1 MATAPAI
8 HPVIPAKAGTSGREV
23 SAGLPEAPA
32 FAGVT
37 DDHDDPTI
45 AGQNKSLLRLLTCGS
60 VDDGKSTLLGRLL
73 YDSKMLFEDQLE
85 ALEADSRRSGTQGEA
100 LDFALLVDGLSAER
114 EQGITIDVAYR
125 FFATERRKFIVA
137 DTPGH
142 EQYTR
147 NMVTGASTADL
158 AIILIDARKGVLTQ
172 TRRHS
177 HLVHLLGIR
186 NVVLAVNKMDMVG
199 FSRERFEAIVA
210 DYRAFADEI
219 GIGAFTAI
227 PIAAL
232 SGDNIATRSAA
243 TLWYEGPAL
252 LEHLETV
259 PLAAARPDSGA
270 FHMAVQW
277 VNRPDSRFRGYAGR
291 IAGGTV
297 RPGDEI
303 VILPSGRR
311 SHVERIVTL
320 DGDLDRA
327 VEGQSVTLT
336 LADEVDCSRGEVIAS
351 ASSPPQ
357 VADGLVANLVWM
369 SDEPLAPGRAYWL
382 KIGASIV
389 SATVSKVEHIVEVD
403 TGRPAAA
410 RLLALND
417 IGRCELR
424 LDREVAAIPYARGR
438 ELGAFILID
447 KLSHATAAAGMI
459 DGFPRRSSL
468 DRATGEADR
477 IIWLNE
483 VVREERTEVAAK
495 AQQKLQAMGR
505 MSFILNEASIRE
517 QFNSDLTDGPADAA
531 EHIRRV
537 RAVASLMSR
546 AGLHVLV
553 AADVPAAEAWPG
565 RPIVPADLEQEG
577 GDEWV
582 I

>member
-1 MATAPAI
+1 MAT
-8 HPVIPAKAGTSGREV
+8 VIPAKAGTPGQEV
-23 SAGLPEAPA
+23 TAGLPETPA

-37 DDHDDPTI
+37 ERDDSPAF
-45 AGQNKSLLRLLTCGS
+45 AGQEKSLLRLLTCGS

-73 YDSKMLFEDQLE
+73 YDSKMVLEDQLA
-85 ALEADSRRSGTQGEA
+85 ALEADSRKSGTQGEK

-125 FFATERRKFIVA
+125 FFATAKRKFIVA

-158 AIILIDARKGVLTQ
+158 AIILVDARKGLLTQ

-186 NVVLAVNKMDMVG
+186 HIVLAVNKMDLAG
-199 FSRERFEAIVA
+199 YGRERFEAIVA
-210 DYRAFADEI
+210 QYRAFADEA

-232 SGDNIATRSAA
+232 AGDNIAARGSAMG
-243 TLWYEGPAL
+243 WYRGPTL

-259 PLAAARPDSGA
+259 PLAAARAEPGA

-277 VNRPDSRFRGYAGR
+277 VNRPDSGFRGYSGR

-303 VILPSGRR
+303 VILPSGAR
-311 SHVERIVTL
+311 SRIDRIVTF
-320 DGDLDRA
+320 DGDVDRA
-327 VEGQSVTLT
+327 VEGRSVTLT
-336 LADEVDCSRGEVIAS
+336 LADEVECSRGAVIAS
-351 ASSPPQ
+351 AQSALA
-357 VADGLVANLVWM
+357 VADTLAADLVWM
-369 SDEPLAPGRAYWL
+369 GDEPLAPGRAYWL
-382 KIGASIV
+382 KIGAVTV
-389 SATVSKVEHIVEVD
+389 SATVSKVDHILDVD
-403 TGRPAAA
+403 GGRPAPP

-424 LDREVAAIPYARGR
+424 LDRPVAAIPYARGR
-438 ELGAFILID
+438 QLGAFILID
-447 KLSHATAAAGMI
+447 KLSNATSAAGMI
-459 DGFPRRSSL
+459 GGFPRRAAP
-468 DRATGEADR
+468 DRGAGEADR
-477 IIWLNE
+477 IIWLNG
-483 VVREERTEVAAK
+483 VSPEERSEVAAR
-495 AQQKLQAMGR
+495 AQRRLQAIGR
-505 MSFILNEASIRE
+505 MSFILDEATLRE
-517 QFNSDLTDGPADAA
+517 SLSSDLGDGPADIA

-537 RAVASLMSR
+537 RAVAGLMSR

-565 RPIVPADLEQEG
+565 RQIAPGDLEQEG
-577 GDEWV
+577 EAEWV